1 MSKRSSTT
9 NRAFALLFA
18 FGLVAAACGSDSGG
32 SADTSTSDGGTDAG
46 TSDGGTESGDGAAFS
61 DLDLSGV
68 ELTVGSKDFTEQLL
82 LGEML
87 VQSFEAAGAS
97 VTNKVDL
104 GGTVVNREA
113 LLAGEIDTYAEYNG
127 TGWTVHLARE
137 YADVTEAD
145 GTVDPTKLT
154 EAVAEADLAEND
166 IVWLG
171 QSPFNDTYGFASS
184 PDLLDDGAPFT
195 MNSMAA
201 YLEANPDATVCLESE
216 FPVRP
221 DGLIL
226 FEQGT
231 GYTIP
236 QSQIKILDTGII
248 YTDTRDGNCDFG
260 EVFTTDGRIGGLGLN
275 LVEDPGMMIVYN
287 VAITMPNDVYQQNT
301 AAFDTIAAEL
311 FAPLDNAT
319 MTELNRR
326 IDIDGES
333 AADVAADFLKQQGLI

>member
-1 MSKRSSTT
+1 MTKRSSTT
-9 NRAFALLFA
+9 YQAFAALFA

-32 SADTSTSDGGTDAG
+32 SEAAAEPGDTSTGSDGGA
-46 TSDGGTESGDGAAFS
+46 ESTDGAVFA
-61 DLDLSGV
+61 DLDLSSV
-68 ELTVGSKDFTEQLL
+68 ELTVGSKDFTEQLV

-97 VTNKVDL
+97 VDNKVDL

-113 LLAGEIDTYAEYNG
+113 LLSGEISTYAEYNG
-127 TGWTVHLARE
+127 TGWTVHLE
-137 YADVTEAD
+137 KDYAEVTEAD

-154 EAVAEADLAEND
+154 AAVADADLAENS

-184 PDLLDDGAPFT
+184 PDLLDDGEPFT
-195 MNSMAA
+195 MDSMAA
-201 YLEANPDATVCLESE
+201 YLEANTDAKVCLESE

-231 GYTIP
+231 GFTIP
-236 QSQIKILDTGII
+236 DDQIEILDTGII
-248 YTDTRDGNCDFG
+248 YTETRDGNCDFG

-275 LVEDPGMMIVYN
+275 LVVDPGMMILYN
-287 VAITMPNDVYQQNT
+287 VSITMPDDVYQQNP

-311 FAPLDNAT
+311 FAPLDDAT

-326 IDIDGES
+326 VDIEGES
-333 AADVAADFLKQQGLI
+333 AADVAASFLEEQGLI